1 MERYE
6 LYADE
11 AWTHGGEP
19 RGRYHCFYGGIF
31 GRSAAVDRLDTE
43 LRAIMSKHGSTGEV
57 KWSNLTERTY
67 ELYRELVECLCRHLN
82 SGQVKFRQM
91 HCDRS
96 ICRVPELGEPSQTD
110 LDVQFKLCYQFIKHA
125 FGFRYLPINKGGNTE
140 ILIRLDTHSSQHHK
154 DRLIDFVDRL
164 PNTLNRPDLDVRTTF
179 VDSRRVP
186 RIQIC
191 DLIIGAAG
199 SHGNKMHLRRQP
211 GQKKISAKQK
221 LRQTF
226 AKFVYDSLREVDHK
240 QRKSNAFNWFEN
252 TGKDGDMSNLLHHNF
267 RNWKFMSKR
276 YQIDKG
282 WQNDHLD
289 KQGMYVKQNLDPTI
303 YENSPDE

>member
-31 GRSAAVDRLDTE
+31 GRSASLDRLDTD
-43 LRAIMSKHGSTGEV
+43 LRTIMSKHGATGEV
-57 KWSNLTERTY
+57 KWSNLSEWTY
-67 ELYRELVECLCRHLN
+67 ELYHELVECLCRHLN
-82 SGQVKFRQM
+82 RGDVKFRQM
-91 HCDRS
+91 HCDRA
-96 ICRVPELGEPSQTD
+96 IVRVSDPGEPPQSD
-110 LDVQFKLCYQFIKHA
+110 LDIQFKLCYQFIKHA
-125 FGFRYLPINKGGNTE
+125 FGFRYLPVTAGGDTE

-154 DRLIDFVDRL
+154 QRLIEFVEKL
-164 PNTLNRPDLDVRTTF
+164 PSTLNRPDLRVRTTF

-199 SHGNKMHLRRQP
+199 SHGNKMHLRRNQN
-211 GQKKISAKQK
+211 QKRISAKQK

-226 AKFVYDSLREVDHK
+226 AKFVYDCLRQVDHN

-252 TGKDGDMSNLLHHNF
+252 TGRDGDPSNLLRHNF
-267 RNWKFMSKR
+267 RNWKFASKR

-289 KQGMYVKQNLDPTI
+289 KQGMYVGPHI
-303 YENSPDE
+303 EPEIHEISPDE